1 MKIVGLGENE
11 DVRSFTQDKFVLQA
25 QDMSTSQ
32 LQSIVVP
39 DKSFFNPNKANPKFV
54 TQNAFVTLPSTLFN
68 ELNITS
74 TLPGAV
80 RVSSSLFED
89 DHLFQPQQNIS
100 RHFSNYSLGSLIVSA
115 SLDIAFPV
123 QNLKHP
129 VQISLKLGP
138 DAIQN
143 GSNITCVF
151 WDTAANS

>member
-1 MKIVGLGENE
+1 MSFGENKS
-11 DVRSFTQDKFVLQA
+11 VISFIQDKLVLQA
-25 QDMSTSQ
+25 QYFSTSQ
-32 LQSIVVP
+32 PQSIFVP
-39 DKSFFNPNKANPKFV
+39 DKSLFNPNKANPKLA
-54 TQNAFVTLPSTLFN
+54 TQNAFVTLPSALFN

-74 TLPGAV
+74 TLF
-80 RVSSSLFED
+80 RVSSSIFVD
-89 DHLFQPQQNIS
+89 DNLFQPQQNIS
-100 RHFSNYSLGSLIVSA
+100 QRFSNYSLGSLIVSA

-123 QNLKHP
+123 QNLKNP